1 MAKAQGASYRLGP
14 ELEIS
19 GYGCNDH
26 FLEPDTILHGIQV
39 LAELLASPEC
49 QDIIGDVGIALIH
62 VSLILTSLSNQSAR
76 CLEWYKIQLP
86 GPILQQK
93 IALDPSQKAPCQ

>member
-1 MAKAQGASYRLGP
+1 MAKAQGACYRLGP

-39 LAELLASPEC
+39 LAELLAAPEC
-49 QDIIGDVGIALIH
+49 QDILGDVGMALIH
-62 VSLILTSLSNQSAR
+62 VGTFRISVT
-76 CLEWYKIQLP
+76 
-86 GPILQQK
+86 
-93 IALDPSQKAPCQ
+93 